1 MSFKK
6 NLLALTATAT
16 LALYAAPAAALKIDL
31 INVGGVTA
39 GTDIHKGFTAAARF
53 WEKALTNDVTV
64 RLEVNYA
71 ALGAGVIGSTGSTTN
86 VSYVG
91 PLLDALRNAGN
102 SKLDSIARDNL
113 VASRA
118 SGFVGGQAID
128 ALISAP
134 KANGNG
140 VNTSPLTRVLDADAG
155 ANNSAFSAN
164 TSLLKALGIT
174 PTYTGAAAT
183 NQRDGIVTFSSNFA
197 FDFDP
202 TNGIDADKMDFLGVA
217 IHEIGHALGFRSGVD
232 TYDGNTNLGANLGN
246 FAIMSVWDLF
256 RYSEESVNQGVRD
269 WAIGGNPFF
278 SIDGGQSIY
287 DGDAF
292 MATGRNFGDGRQAS
306 HWKDAHSGDPQLGVM
321 DPTSAFGQQ
330 QYIDSLDLAAFDAMG
345 WNVAYDVMWL
355 NERRFSTAELMNIGS
370 LAVPEPGVLALS
382 LAAVG
387 LMGFARRRNAG

>member
-1 MSFKK
+1 MSLTK
-6 NLLALTATAT
+6 NLLALAATAT
-16 LALYAAPAAALKIDL
+16 LALYATPAAALKIEL
-31 INVGGVTA
+31 INVGGVTE
-39 GTDIHKGFTAAARF
+39 GTDIHKGFTQAARF

-202 TNGIDADKMDFLGVA
+202 TNGIDAGKMDFLGVA

-246 FAIMSVWDLF
+246 YAIMSVWDLF
-256 RYSEESVNQGVRD
+256 RYSEESADQGVRD

-355 NERRFSTAELMNIGS
+355 NERRFSTAELVNIDTF
-370 LAVPEPGVLALS
+370 AVPEPGMLALS

-387 LMGFARRRNAG
+387 LMGFARRRKEG

>member
-1 MSFKK
+1 MSLKK

-16 LALYAAPAAALKIDL
+16 LALYAAPAAALKIEL

-39 GTDIHKGFTAAARF
+39 GTDIHKGFTQAARF

-91 PLLDALRNAGN
+91 PLLDALRSAGN

-118 SGFVGGQAID
+118 SGFVGGQAVD

-202 TNGIDADKMDFLGVA
+202 TNGIDAGKMDFLGVA

-256 RYSEESVNQGVRD
+256 RYSEESADQGVRD

-355 NERRFSTAELMNIGS
+355 NERRFSTAELVNIDTF
-370 LAVPEPGVLALS
+370 AVPEPGMLALS

-387 LMGFARRRNAG
+387 LMGIARRRKAS